1 MRNVFITTVTAM
13 VISASAAIAEDTAA
27 TAAAPLM
34 TGELSLNFAEKADN
48 NVGGT
53 MALDLDINAA
63 DVATVDLGLKATDG
77 NAVTLDTW
85 TVGTS
90 VAGVALSFGDDH
102 NLMPETAANAAA
114 DGTLAVPAMTESLQ
128 VGVAGA
134 SVAVGLTDW
143 TADVSDI
150 SNIQGAYAI
159 GNIAVSGDYNIDSE
173 NTVLGASVADIDL
186 GIVTAG
192 SALTYD
198 VDAESFA
205 FEGSVATG
213 GLSAYL
219 NGTDDN
225 RLQNIGGEYEVDV
238 NGATFTAGANYD
250 VDSEDLTPTAS
261 LAFNF

>member
-1 MRNVFITTVTAM
+1 MRTSVLAIVAVMAASSAM
-13 VISASAAIAEDTAA
+13 AEDT
-27 TAAAPLM
+27 TTMVNPLM
-34 TGELSLNFAEKADN
+34 TGELSLNFAETADN

-77 NAVTLDTW
+77 NSVTLDTW

-90 VAGVALSFGDDH
+90 VAGVELSFGDDH

-128 VGVAGA
+128 VGVEGA
-134 SVAVGLTDW
+134 TVAVGLTDW

-150 SNIQGAYAI
+150 SNIQGAYAM

-186 GIVTAG
+186 GMVTAG
-192 SALTYD
+192 SALTYNM
-198 VDAESFA
+198 DAESFA

-250 VDSEDLTPTAS
+250 VDSEELTPTAG

>member
-1 MRNVFITTVTAM
+1 MRTIVLATVAAM
-13 VISASAAIAEDTAA
+13 AATSAMAEDTTMAN
-27 TAAAPLM
+27 PLM
-34 TGELSLNFAEKADN
+34 TGELSLNFAETAND

-63 DVATVDLGLKATDG
+63 GVATVDLGLKATDG

-90 VAGVALSFGDDH
+90 VDGLALSFGDDH

-114 DGTLAVPAMTESLQ
+114 DGTLAAPAMTESLQ
-128 VGVAGA
+128 VGVAGV
-134 SVAVGLTDW
+134 SVALGFTDW
-143 TADVSDI
+143 TADLTDI
-150 SNIQGAYAI
+150 SNIQGAYTL
-159 GNIAVSGDYNIDSE
+159 GNVSLSGDYNMDSD
-173 NTVLGASVADIDL
+173 NTVLGAEIAGIDL
-186 GIVTAG
+186 GLVSAG

-198 VDAESFA
+198 VDAETFA
-205 FEGSVATG
+205 YEGSVATG

-225 RLQNIGGEYEVDV
+225 RLQNVGGEYEVDV

-261 LAFNF
+261 LSFNF

>member
-1 MRNVFITTVTAM
+1 MRTIVLATVAAM
-13 VISASAAIAEDTAA
+13 AATSAMAEDTTMAN
-27 TAAAPLM
+27 PLM
-34 TGELSLNFAEKADN
+34 TGELSLNFAETAND

-63 DVATVDLGLKATDG
+63 GVATVDLGLKATDG

-85 TVGTS
+85 AVGTS
-90 VAGVALSFGDDH
+90 VDGLALSFGDDH

-114 DGTLAVPAMTESLQ
+114 DGTLAAPAMTESLQ
-128 VGVAGA
+128 VGVAGV
-134 SVAVGLTDW
+134 SVALGLTDW
-143 TADVSDI
+143 TTDLTDVS
-150 SNIQGAYAI
+150 NVQGAYTIDMDRFAI
-159 GNIAVSGDYNIDSE
+159 TGAMDYNMDSE
-173 NTVLGASVADIDL
+173 NTVLGAEIAGIDL
-186 GIVTAG
+186 GLVSAG

-198 VDAESFA
+198 VDAETFA
-205 FEGSVATG
+205 YEGSVATG

-225 RLQNIGGEYEVDV
+225 SLQNVGGEYEVDV

-261 LAFNF
+261 LSFNF